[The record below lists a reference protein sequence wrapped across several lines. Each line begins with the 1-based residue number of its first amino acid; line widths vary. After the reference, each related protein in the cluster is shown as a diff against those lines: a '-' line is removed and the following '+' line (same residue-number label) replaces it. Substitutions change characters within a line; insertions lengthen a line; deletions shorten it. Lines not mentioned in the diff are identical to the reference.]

1 MKTILVLKMAVAI
14 AAACLFS
21 MGAQS
26 KERWVDDFNGLDAN
40 RWQVQ
45 DGVNWQGNL
54 STMMAANAF
63 TMGGQLKLRHRQ
75 GGGTAGRQWSGAQMK
90 TKGYMGQGSY
100 KARMQAAGAKP
111 GLDTGFFLY
120 SHSTNEPT
128 PGNGSN
134 YWHEIDYEFLS
145 ARAPYNDVHT
155 NIFNANSSGN
165 VNYPQDN
172 TGLNGWASGMHN
184 YEIIWRGDYIQWL
197 YDGREIRKDTRTFGG
212 TMRLHLNI
220 WAPNPNADGSW
231 PGWPR
236 VGNVAGSGDQYSSYD
251 RVEAYEY

>member
-1 MKTILVLKMAVAI
+1 MKTILLLKAVATVTLT
-14 AAACLFS
+14 CLIS
-21 MGAQS
+21 SGAQAL
-26 KERWVDDFNGLDAN
+26 ERWVDDFNSIN
-40 RWQVQ
+40 YSRWQVQ

-54 STMMAANAF
+54 SSMMASNAF

-75 GGGTAGRQWSGAQMK
+75 GGGTSGRQWSGAQMK
-90 TKGYMGQGSY
+90 VYTAVGQGSY
-100 KARMQAAGAKP
+100 KARMQAAGATQ
-111 GLDTGFFLY
+111 GLDTGFFLFA
-120 SHSTNEPT
+120 HSTNDPA

-155 NIFNANSSGN
+155 NIFRSDSSGSP
-165 VNYPQDN
+165 NYPQDN

-197 YDGREIRKDTRTFGG
+197 FDGREIRRDTRTFGG

-231 PGWPR
+231 PGWSR
-236 VGNVAGSGDQYSSYD
+236 VGNVAGSGDQYSSVD